1 MSPFAIRPATPRDA
15 RAILELWRL
24 AGAFPS
30 RTDDEKSICSLIAR
44 DPHALLVAEDGEEV
58 VGSLIAG
65 FDGWRGTL
73 FRLAVLPERRRS
85 GIGRALVAAGERSL
99 QERGA
104 ARVSL
109 YAIKTEV
116 AAAAFWN
123 AAGYEDDDYTRR
135 LVKNLRS

>member
-1 MSPFAIRPATPRDA
+1 MSPFAIRPAAPRDA
-15 RAILELWRL
+15 HAILELWRL

-30 RTDDEKSICSLIAR
+30 RTDDEASICSLIGH
-44 DPHALLVAEDGEEV
+44 DPEALLVAEEKGEL
-58 VGSLIAG
+58 VGSLVAG

>member
-1 MSPFAIRPATPRDA
+1 
-15 RAILELWRL
+15 
-24 AGAFPS
+24 
-30 RTDDEKSICSLIAR
+30 
-44 DPHALLVAEDGEEV
+44 
-58 VGSLIAG
+58 
-65 FDGWRGTL
+65 
-73 FRLAVLPERRRS
+73 VLPERRRS